1 MDKRKEKTLKEIRK
15 EIGLQMQDRRNFLNA
30 ILNVEN
36 LEKSI
41 ELEDK
46 HIVSMKAEL
55 TSGFIKTK
63 NNNGEIISKEQ
74 FEANITT
81 EEFNLKRMRLALDY
95 AKEDLYFKL
104 YGKDGL
110 IDKAG
115 NIENI
120 KKQIDGHFL
129 LMREEYKKIKE
140 KIGEKNAV

>member
-36 LEKSI
+36 IEKSI

-46 HIVSMKAEL
+46 HIISMKAEL
-55 TSGFIKTK
+55 VSGFIKTK
-63 NNNGEIISKEQ
+63 NNGEILSKEQ
-74 FEANITT
+74 FEANIAS
-81 EEFNLKRMRLALDY
+81 EEFNFKRMRLALDY
-95 AKEDLYFKL
+95 AKEDLYFRL

-115 NIENI
+115 SVENI

-129 LMREEYKKIKE
+129 LMRDEYKKIKE
-140 KIGEKNAV
+140 KIGGQIAV